1 LLVVARPFAPDPEAD
16 AFRATSQATIEIL
29 EPQGPLSGPPRVA
42 RWEAWKGDPGLAPR
56 IEYRFQVVRDD
67 GGAVAERLLPP
78 GSEPLVEW
86 PSEATGAGR
95 YTWSVEALVDGE
107 RVARSRLVDLGW

>member
-1 LLVVARPFAPDPEAD
+1 
-16 AFRATSQATIEIL
+16 
-29 EPQGPLSGPPRVA
+29 
-42 RWEAWKGDPGLAPR
+42 
-56 IEYRFQVVRDD
+56 VVRDD